1 MKKLNEELAQITD
14 VLSLLDKGRATT
26 KDFEE
31 FATALMVVV
40 KTFIDA
46 SKEEKEAFMD
56 RVEKQI
62 KGRLDR
68 IKDGENGKDGKDGRD
83 GKDGSDGVDGLNGKD
98 ADPDEIAAL
107 VLSMLPEEKEYLG
120 EDFRNGLEALPEG
133 DKLSISAIE
142 GLEEELKKIRKV
154 TGGQV
159 YGASPSAMLNTMRH
173 EEFSMDGATTVVTL
187 QHGVA
192 AQGHAVVALRY
203 QGQTL
208 DFGTQYTVN
217 GNQITLTFTPENGTI
232 ISVTYFS

>member
-1 MKKLNEELAQITD
+1 MNEIDKLLALAQEM
-14 VLSLLDKGRATT
+14 DKGRATT

-31 FATALMVVV
+31 FATALMAVV

-46 SKEEKEAFMD
+46 SKEEKEAFIS
-56 RVEKQI
+56 RTEKKI
-62 KGRLDR
+62 TDRLDR

-107 VLSMLPEEKEYLG
+107 VLSMLPEPKEYYG

-142 GLEEELKKIRKV
+142 GLEEELKKIRK
-154 TGGQV
+154 TSGQV

-217 GNQITLTFTPENGTI
+217 GNQITLVDMPENGTI